1 MIHNKKVQVFL
12 GVLLLVVVLAAMY
25 FGLHALDRRD
35 TGNTDDEEDDYAYV
49 SGDNEII
56 FDGKIYKLG
65 HNVKNY
71 LIMGTDASGN
81 EDDKGEAYQGSM
93 ADFLMLMMIDET
105 DKKYGFMPLNRDTV
119 TDIQMIDHNGD
130 LMDYRK
136 LYLCTAH
143 WYGGSKR
150 QSCINTAD
158 AVSDFLH
165 GVPVNGYLAIPMD
178 HISDLN
184 HVLGGVTVTL
194 EDDFSKEDPAMTA
207 GTTLTLTDEQAAIF
221 LRGRMEV
228 GDGENTSRMRRQKA
242 YLQAAISQ
250 IQLQSSED
258 AKFMAKAYQQ
268 IMEYATSDM
277 NMNAITKLGQH
288 LDEYESLGF
297 VEIAGETKLGYD
309 RLEDGK
315 EHAEFFADE
324 QSLKDAVFK
333 LFPLKDTGEREEDA
347 SDESTDSSDSE

>member
-56 FDGKIYKLG
+56 FDGKIYKLD

-81 EDDKGEAYQGSM
+81 EDAKGEAYQGSM

-143 WYGGSKR
+143 W
-150 QSCINTAD
+150 
-158 AVSDFLH
+158 L
-165 GVPVNGYLAIPMD
+165 
-178 HISDLN
+178 
-184 HVLGGVTVTL
+184 
-194 EDDFSKEDPAMTA
+194 
-207 GTTLTLTDEQAAIF
+207 
-221 LRGRMEV
+221 
-228 GDGENTSRMRRQKA
+228 
-242 YLQAAISQ
+242 
-250 IQLQSSED
+250 
-258 AKFMAKAYQQ
+258 
-268 IMEYATSDM
+268 
-277 NMNAITKLGQH
+277 
-288 LDEYESLGF
+288 
-297 VEIAGETKLGYD
+297 
-309 RLEDGK
+309 
-315 EHAEFFADE
+315 
-324 QSLKDAVFK
+324 
-333 LFPLKDTGEREEDA
+333 
-347 SDESTDSSDSE
+347 

>member
-1 MIHNKKVQVFL
+1 
-12 GVLLLVVVLAAMY
+12 
-25 FGLHALDRRD
+25 
-35 TGNTDDEEDDYAYV
+35 
-49 SGDNEII
+49 
-56 FDGKIYKLG
+56 
-65 HNVKNY
+65 
-71 LIMGTDASGN
+71 
-81 EDDKGEAYQGSM
+81 
-93 ADFLMLMMIDET
+93 MLMMIDET

-258 AKFMAKAYQQ
+258 AKFMAKGISADYG
-268 IMEYATSDM
+268 ICHVRY
-277 NMNAITKLGQH
+277 
-288 LDEYESLGF
+288 EYECDYK
-297 VEIAGETKLGYD
+297 AWT
-309 RLEDGK
+309 
-315 EHAEFFADE
+315 
-324 QSLKDAVFK
+324 
-333 LFPLKDTGEREEDA
+333 A
-347 SDESTDSSDSE
+347 SG

>member
-1 MIHNKKVQVFL
+1 
-12 GVLLLVVVLAAMY
+12 
-25 FGLHALDRRD
+25 
-35 TGNTDDEEDDYAYV
+35 
-49 SGDNEII
+49 
-56 FDGKIYKLG
+56 
-65 HNVKNY
+65 
-71 LIMGTDASGN
+71 
-81 EDDKGEAYQGSM
+81 
-93 ADFLMLMMIDET
+93 
-105 DKKYGFMPLNRDTV
+105 
-119 TDIQMIDHNGD
+119 
-130 LMDYRK
+130 
-136 LYLCTAH
+136 
-143 WYGGSKR
+143 
-150 QSCINTAD
+150 
-158 AVSDFLH
+158 
-165 GVPVNGYLAIPMD
+165 
-178 HISDLN
+178 
-184 HVLGGVTVTL
+184 
-194 EDDFSKEDPAMTA
+194 MTA

-347 SDESTDSSDSE
+347 SDESTASSDSE

>member
-1 MIHNKKVQVFL
+1 
-12 GVLLLVVVLAAMY
+12 
-25 FGLHALDRRD
+25 
-35 TGNTDDEEDDYAYV
+35 
-49 SGDNEII
+49 
-56 FDGKIYKLG
+56 
-65 HNVKNY
+65 
-71 LIMGTDASGN
+71 MGTDASGN
-81 EDDKGEAYQGSM
+81 EDAKGEAYQGSM

-194 EDDFSKEDPAMTA
+194 EDDFQRK
-207 GTTLTLTDEQAAIF
+207 I
-221 LRGRMEV
+221 
-228 GDGENTSRMRRQKA
+228 RQ
-242 YLQAAISQ
+242 
-250 IQLQSSED
+250 
-258 AKFMAKAYQQ
+258 
-268 IMEYATSDM
+268 
-277 NMNAITKLGQH
+277 
-288 LDEYESLGF
+288 
-297 VEIAGETKLGYD
+297 
-309 RLEDGK
+309 
-315 EHAEFFADE
+315 
-324 QSLKDAVFK
+324 
-333 LFPLKDTGEREEDA
+333 
-347 SDESTDSSDSE
+347 